1 MQSSMDLNLA
11 VPKIVERL
19 TRQLRGKGVKNPK
32 SAAYAFLTRAG
43 LMKGGKLTAKG
54 KKRNAMTPA
63 ARAKSRAAK
72 ASGRSAS
79 SYKYNKRT
87 NRATLKRKR

>member
-1 MQSSMDLNLA
+1 M
-11 VPKIVERL
+11 PKIVERL
-19 TRQLRGKGVKNPK
+19 TRQLRGKGIKNAK

-43 LMKGGKLTAKG
+43 LLKGGKLTAKG
-54 KKRNAMTPA
+54 RKRNAMTPGQRA
-63 ARAKSRAAK
+63 KARASK

-87 NRATLKRKR
+87 NRATLKRKRR

>member
-1 MQSSMDLNLA
+1 MPA
-11 VPKIVERL
+11 IVERL
-19 TRQLRGKGVKNPK
+19 TRQLRAKGVKNAK
-32 SAAYAFLTRAG
+32 SAAYAFLNKAG
-43 LMKGGKLTAKG
+43 VLRGTKLTAKG

-63 ARAKSRAAK
+63 ARAKARAGK

-87 NRATLKRKR
+87 NRATLKRRRR

>member
-1 MQSSMDLNLA
+1 M
-11 VPKIVERL
+11 PKIVERL

-43 LMKGGKLTAKG
+43 LLSGGKLTVKG
-54 KKRNAMTPA
+54 KKRNAMTPGQRA
-63 ARAKSRAAK
+63 KARASK
-72 ASGRSAS
+72 ASGRPAR

-87 NRATLKRKR
+87 NRATLKRRK

>member
-1 MQSSMDLNLA
+1 MS
-11 VPKIVERL
+11 KILDRL
-19 TRQLRGKGVKNPK
+19 TRQLRSKGMKNAK
-32 SAAYAFLTRAG
+32 SRAAAFLNKAG
-43 LMKGGKLTAKG
+43 LMKGSKLTAKG

-63 ARAKSRAAK
+63 ARAKARAAK

-87 NRATLKRKR
+87 NRATLKRRK